1 MLEVDIAVDQLADRM
16 AELEEEDDE
25 GESGYLKEFN
35 VMEEVLQTYAIFTLL
50 ETENRSEN
58 V

>member
-35 VMEEVLQTYAIFTLL
+35 VMEEVLQTYAVFTLL